1 MNIIHYLIGLPPTR
15 HGGAP
20 VYARDLLLEQASV
33 QGISVSIL
41 VQGDT
46 LCLGNRSRISK
57 SGEYRGIP
65 CYEITNPILSPLVY
79 GLRKA
84 EYILDRER
92 CLDKSNLDCLYE
104 EVKPD
109 VMHVHTLMGL
119 PLDLL
124 KYMKTK
130 GVKLVLT
137 SHDYYG
143 ICPRVNLITRLG
155 TPCAQANGSMCEDC
169 NRYSK
174 SKGWLKLLNSKLFLR
189 YKHLLRVNASK
200 SQAGL
205 NGHNLANSLQ
215 VDNESRFVELS
226 NYYKR
231 YLEMFDAI
239 HFNSNVSKEVFS
251 SHINLPYNEVIP
263 ITTRVISDH
272 RREKNYGDILRMSF
286 VAGIG
291 MAKGFP
297 LLKQVLMEL
306 YNEGFTNWELNIWE
320 GHKIEWDPDCE
331 LIHFR
336 GRYTS
341 EQLPDVYGETDL
353 LVVPSIWKE
362 TFSLVALE
370 ALSYGVPVLMSENVG
385 AQVLVESVTPELI
398 YHGPSELKE
407 KLRGLMTDINSLSLF
422 NQKILKQ
429 NSINFNERKH
439 AEDMLNFYKR
449 VMKQ

>member
-1 MNIIHYLIGLPPTR
+1 MNIVHYLIGLPPTR

-20 VYARDLLLEQASV
+20 AYARDLLLEQAAI
-33 QGISVSIL
+33 QGTSVSIL
-41 VQGDT
+41 VQGDS
-46 LCLGNRSRISK
+46 LRMGNRSKICK
-57 SGEYRGIP
+57 SGEYRGLP
-65 CYEITNPILSPLVY
+65 YYEITNPVLSPLVY
-79 GLRKA
+79 GLKKA
-84 EYILDRER
+84 EYILNGDRYF
-92 CLDKSNLDCLYE
+92 LKPNLDSFYD

-124 KYMKTK
+124 KYMKHK
-130 GVKLVLT
+130 GVKLVVT

-155 TPCAQANGSMCEDC
+155 IPCVQANGSMCEDC
-169 NRYSK
+169 NMYSK
-174 SKGWLKLLNSKLFLR
+174 SKGWLILLNSKIFLR
-189 YKHLLRVNASK
+189 YKNLLPVNASK
-200 SQAGL
+200 SHAGSD
-205 NGHNLANSLQ
+205 GKNLVNSLQ
-215 VDNESRFVELS
+215 ADNDSLFIELS
-226 NYYKR
+226 DYYKR
-231 YLEMFDAI
+231 YLEVFDAI

-251 SHINLPYNEVIP
+251 KYINLPYNEVIP
-263 ITTRVISDH
+263 ITTRIISDH

-320 GHKIEWDPDCE
+320 GHKIERDSDCE

-336 GRYTS
+336 GRYTA
-341 EQLPDVYGETDL
+341 EKLPDVYGETDL

-385 AQVLVESVTPELI
+385 AKVLVESVTPELI

-429 NSINFNERKH
+429 NSINFNESKH
-439 AEDMLNFYKR
+439 AEDMLSFYKR